1 MLDTERWSGQA
12 HADEDCM
19 VGDVNLFLTDT
30 EDPTLGEIEIM
41 IAGQVL
47 LPSLGLSPWLKPAAD
62 RCYVQ
67 HLCILIALPWLFT
80 PDQHPLL
87 VWVAVFSKK
96 YPAWLICLS

>member
-12 HADEDCM
+12 CADEDCM

-47 LPSLGLSPWLKPAAD
+47 FPSWGLCH
-62 RCYVQ
+62 RG
-67 HLCILIALPWLFT
+67 
-80 PDQHPLL
+80 
-87 VWVAVFSKK
+87 
-96 YPAWLICLS
+96 